1 METTADSEAVTVRL
15 PETWLWLVR
24 ISGAALGFG
33 AGFGVAPLVS
43 WLLDLVGGA
52 PGPLRLAAMIP
63 TVWAVPLLTL
73 VGAAAGIWVA
83 AAWRKESPVVT
94 VARDHITVHERG
106 SGLHLSRDRVG
117 AAFTDGRDLVV
128 LDNDGGELTR
138 MKAEELLTGRLRA
151 AFERFDHPW
160 RATADPREADFVRW
174 VDRSP
179 DLDEPVHALL
189 RARRRAMADKR
200 SGAAEEALDALRVM
214 GVAVRDRE
222 GGQEYRLARDTSTP

>member
-1 METTADSEAVTVRL
+1 METTANSDAVTVRL

-24 ISGAALGFG
+24 IGGAALGFG

-52 PGPLRLAAMIP
+52 PGPLRLAAQLP

-73 VGAAAGIWVA
+73 VGAAAGAWAA

-94 VARDHITVHERG
+94 VAGDHITVHEHG
-106 SGLHLSRDRVG
+106 SGLHLDHERIGEV
-117 AAFTDGRDLVV
+117 FTDGRDLVV
-128 LDNDGGELTR
+128 LDADGGELTR
-138 MKAEELLTGRLRA
+138 VKADELSTGRLRA
-151 AFERFDHPW
+151 AFEKFDLPW
-160 RATADPREADFVRW
+160 RGTADPREAEFVRW

-189 RARRRAMADKR
+189 RARKRAMADKR
-200 SGAAEEALDALRVM
+200 SGAAEEALDGLRVM
-214 GVAVRDRE
+214 GVAVRDRD
-222 GGQEYRLARDTSTP
+222 GGQQYRRARWPDL